1 MLMGTSP
8 SALCAPLPSLGVSG
22 AVAMFSPWGGPLAPS
37 PGNSV
42 PGTLPH
48 LFLPDPVGH
57 PPTLVSPAQWPF
69 WPDWIVNSE
78 TQCHIVFINHSIHLH
93 LK

>member
-57 PPTLVSPAQWPF
+57 PHTLVSQGSGSVGQDGGGQALLVGL
-69 WPDWIVNSE
+69 DC
-78 TQCHIVFINHSIHLH
+78 T
-93 LK
+93 

>member
-1 MLMGTSP
+1 MLVGTSP
-8 SALCAPLPSLGVSG
+8 SVLYAPLPNLGVSG
-22 AVAMFSPWGGPLAPS
+22 GSGHVLPLGGPLAPS

-57 PPTLVSPAQWPF
+57 PPTLVSQSSGSVGQDGGGQALLVGL
-69 WPDWIVNSE
+69 DCI
-78 TQCHIVFINHSIHLH
+78 
-93 LK
+93 